1 MTQHIQFL
9 IHYGY
14 ALLFAW
20 VFAEQLG
27 VPVPSIPILL
37 AAGALV
43 GTHQMNGPA
52 GLSLAIIAAIAADI
66 LWYDLGR
73 RKGIRVLQFLCKI
86 SLEPDSCV
94 RRTENVFARS
104 GAKSLLVAKFVPGL
118 NTAAQPLAGIFRMK
132 FWRFL
137 IFDSAGAILYVGT
150 FIGLGYAFS
159 NQLERVAGAA
169 LRLGTSLVLLLLAA
183 LGGWLGYKFYRRR
196 KFIRQLRIDRIT
208 PEELKRKIDA
218 GEEVVIVDLRGSL
231 DFEAE
236 PAMIPG
242 AVHLDAA
249 DLEEVSDELA
259 KAPEVVLYCNC
270 PNEVTS
276 ARMALLLRRKG
287 VQKIRP
293 LQNGLTGWIDLGYP
307 VSEAPEEPAAPA
319 PAVKT

>member
-1 MTQHIQFL
+1 MSLHVQFL
-9 IHYGY
+9 IQYGY
-14 ALLFAW
+14 ALLFGW
-20 VFAEQLG
+20 VFAEQMGL
-27 VPVPSIPILL
+27 PIPSIPILL

-43 GTHQMNGPA
+43 GTHDLRVAPTLA
-52 GLSLAIIAAIAADI
+52 SPIVAAIIADVV
-66 LWYDLGR
+66 WYQLGR
-73 RKGIRVLQFLCKI
+73 HKGIRILQFLCKI

-104 GAKSLLVAKFVPGL
+104 GAKSLLISKFVPGL

-132 FWRFL
+132 FRRFL
-137 IFDSAGAILYVGT
+137 LFDSAGAIIYVST
-150 FIGLGYAFS
+150 FFALGYAFS
-159 NQLERVAGAA
+159 GQLEHIAA
-169 LRLGTSLVLLLLAA
+169 AAARFGISVVTLLLLALA
-183 LGGWLGYKFYRRR
+183 TWLGWKYYRRQR
-196 KFIRQLRIDRIT
+196 FIRQLRIDRIT
-208 PEELKRKIDA
+208 ARELKGMLDA

-270 PNEVTS
+270 PNEVSS

-287 VQKIRP
+287 VLKIRP
-293 LQNGLTGWIDLGYP
+293 LTGGLDGWREQGYP
-307 VSEAPEEPAAPA
+307 VARNAESTRE
-319 PAVKT
+319 TS

>member
-1 MTQHIQFL
+1 MNFHLQFL
-9 IHYGY
+9 IRYGY
-14 ALLFAW
+14 ALLFGW
-20 VFAEQLG
+20 VFAEQMGL
-27 VPVPSIPILL
+27 PIPSIPILL

-43 GTHQMNGPA
+43 GNHQLHAAPA
-52 GLSLAIIAAIAADI
+52 MVFPVVAAMIADVA
-66 LWYDLGR
+66 WYELGR
-73 RKGIRVLQFLCKI
+73 HKGIRILQFLCKI

-104 GAKSLLVAKFVPGL
+104 GAKSLLVSKFIPGL

-132 FWRFL
+132 FGRFL
-137 IFDSAGAILYVGT
+137 LFDSLGAFIYIGT
-150 FIGLGYAFS
+150 FVGLGYAFS
-159 NQLERVAGAA
+159 DQLERVAGAA
-169 LRLGTSLVLLLLAA
+169 ARLGVSIVLLLLMSLAA
-183 LGGWLGYKFYRRR
+183 WLAWKYYRRR
-196 KFIRQLRIDRIT
+196 RFIRQLRVDRIT
-208 PEELKRKIDA
+208 ASELKSKLDA

-249 DLEEVSDELA
+249 DLEEVSAELA
-259 KAPEVVLYCNC
+259 KAAEVVLYCNC

-293 LQNGLTGWIDLGYP
+293 LTGGLDGWRGQGYP
-307 VSEAPEEPAAPA
+307 VAQGADTSE
-319 PAVKT
+319 KMS